1 MFTSGPVQSKRFPES
16 LFVQRP
22 TRISGRSLMG
32 TESTFGSSVSRRT
45 FLKGSAVLVGASA
58 LSFESFLAACST
70 GPTSSVATATVN
82 SMPPSSNPGALFV
95 FKQLVKQFE
104 STHANEKI
112 VGKDDPYDP
121 TTYFARLAA
130 GQQEDGVQSYFTEP
144 PLLISKHAA
153 ADITSLA
160 KGWQYFSN
168 YVPSIAS
175 IVTDSSG
182 KVYGIPTNG
191 YTLGI
196 YYNRKMFQAVGLDPD
211 KPPTTWADFRSYAK
225 QLTTSSVAGF
235 AETSTSNQGGWHFTN
250 WMYTAGGDMES
261 ADGTKAAFNSPQGVS
276 VLQLLKEMRFTDNS
290 MTKQQLFTQA
300 QTLQL
305 LATNKVAMVV
315 MAPDQLNTLQSQY
328 GADLTQFGMGPMPQ
342 NGGNASLAGGNLWV
356 FNPKSSPDVIK
367 AAFDYVIYS
376 NFDLAVHESSLAQQA
391 ANGQAVGAP
400 TAVLFQGDFQQKLSA
415 LNTKYATVPL
425 QNYATFIN
433 STNALRPEPH
443 NQTQKMYAALDP
455 IMQAVL
461 TNASADPQALL
472 NQAAQQFQQVLDSS
486 AS

>member
-1 MFTSGPVQSKRFPES
+1 
-16 LFVQRP
+16 
-22 TRISGRSLMG
+22 MG
-32 TESTFGSSVSRRT
+32 TKPNFGSSFSRRG
-45 FLKGSAVLVGASA
+45 FLQRSAALGVGA
-58 LSFESFLAACST
+58 LGLESFLAACGST
-70 GPTSSVATATVN
+70 TTTTSGMVSATVN
-82 SMPPSSNPGALFV
+82 SMPPSSNKGALYV
-95 FKQLVKQFE
+95 FNQLVKQFE
-104 STHANEKI
+104 QAHPNEKI
-112 VGKDDPYDP
+112 VGKNDPYDP

-130 GQQEDGVQSYFTEP
+130 GQQENGIQSYFTEP

-160 KGWQYFSN
+160 KGWQYFSD

-182 KVYGIPTNG
+182 RVYGIPTNG

-196 YYNRKMFQAVGLDPD
+196 FYNRKMFQAVGLDPD
-211 KPPTTWADFRSYAK
+211 KPPTTWDDFRRYAK

-261 ADGTKAAFNSPQGVS
+261 ADGTKAVFNSPQGVS

-328 GADLTQFGMGPMPQ
+328 GADLTQFGIGPMPQ

-376 NFDLAVHESSLAQQA
+376 NFNLDVLESSLAQQA

-400 TAVLFQGDFQQKLSA
+400 TAVLFQGDFQQKISA
-415 LNTKYATVPL
+415 LQAKYATVPL
-425 QNYATFIN
+425 QNYTTFIN
-433 STNALRPEPH
+433 SKFALRPEPH

-455 IMQAVL
+455 VMQAVL
-461 TNASADPQALL
+461 TNANADPQTLL

-486 AS
+486 GS

>member
-1 MFTSGPVQSKRFPES
+1 MYFFSR
-16 LFVQRP
+16 
-22 TRISGRSLMG
+22 RSLMG
-32 TESTFGSSVSRRT
+32 TTPNFGFSFNRRS
-45 FLKGSAVLVGASA
+45 FLQRSAAVGAGA
-58 LSFESFLAACST
+58 LSLEAFLAACGST
-70 GPTSSVATATVN
+70 TGTAGTVTATVN
-82 SMPPSSNPGALFV
+82 SLPPSSNAGALYV
-95 FKQLVKQFE
+95 FNQLVKQFE
-104 STHANEKI
+104 QAYPNEKI
-112 VGKDDPYDP
+112 VGKNDPYDP

-144 PLLISKHAA
+144 PVLISKHAA
-153 ADITSLA
+153 DDITSLA
-160 KGWQYFSN
+160 KGWQYFSD

-328 GADLTQFGMGPMPQ
+328 GADLTQFGIGPMPQ
-342 NGGNASLAGGNLWV
+342 NGGNASLAGGNLWI
-356 FNPKSSPDVIK
+356 FNPKSSPDVLK
-367 AAFDYVIYS
+367 AAFDYVIYT
-376 NFDLAVHESSLAQQA
+376 NFNLDVLESSLAQQA

-400 TAVLFQGDFQQKLSA
+400 TAVLFQGDFQQKISA

-425 QNYATFIN
+425 QNYTTFIN

-443 NQTQKMYAALDP
+443 NQTQKMYAVLDP
-455 IMQAVL
+455 VMQAVL
-461 TNASADPQALL
+461 TNANADPQALL
-472 NQAAQQFQQVLDSS
+472 NQAAQQLQQVLDSS

>member
-1 MFTSGPVQSKRFPES
+1 
-16 LFVQRP
+16 
-22 TRISGRSLMG
+22 MG
-32 TESTFGSSVSRRT
+32 TKPNFGSSFSRRS
-45 FLKGSAVLVGASA
+45 FLQRSAAVGVGT
-58 LSFESFLAACST
+58 LGLESFLAACGSAT
-70 GPTSSVATATVN
+70 TTSSAVTATVN
-82 SMPPSSNPGALFV
+82 SMPPSSNAGALYV
-95 FKQLVKQFE
+95 FNQLVKQFE
-104 STHANEKI
+104 QAYSDEKI
-112 VGKDDPYDP
+112 VGKNDPYDP
-121 TTYFARLAA
+121 TTFFAKLAA

-144 PLLISKHAA
+144 PLLISKHAV
-153 ADITSLA
+153 ADITNLA
-160 KGWQYFSN
+160 KGWQYFSD

-182 KVYGIPTNG
+182 KVYGIPVNG
-191 YTLGI
+191 YALGI

-211 KPPTTWADFRSYAK
+211 KPPATWDDFRSYAK
-225 QLTTSSVAGF
+225 ELTTSSVAGF

-261 ADGTKAAFNSPQGVS
+261 ADGTKAVFNSPQGVS

-290 MTKQQLFTQA
+290 MTKEQLFTQA

-328 GADLTQFGMGPMPQ
+328 QANLMDFGIGPMPQ
-342 NGGNASLAGGNLWV
+342 NGGNAALTGGNLWV
-356 FNPKSSPDVIK
+356 FNPKSSSDVIK

-376 NFDLAVHESSLAQQA
+376 NFNLNVVESSLAQQA

-400 TAVLFQGDFQQKLSA
+400 TAVLFKGAFQQKLSA
-415 LNTKYATVPL
+415 LNAKYANVPL

-433 STNALRPEPH
+433 STIALRPEPH
-443 NQTQKMYAALDP
+443 NQTQKMYATLDP
-455 IMQAVL
+455 IMQAIL
-461 TNASADPQALL
+461 TNASADPQTLL
-472 NQAAQQFQQVLDSS
+472 NQAAQQFQQVLNSS

>member
-1 MFTSGPVQSKRFPES
+1 
-16 LFVQRP
+16 
-22 TRISGRSLMG
+22 MG
-32 TESTFGSSVSRRT
+32 TKPNFGSSFSRRS
-45 FLKGSAVLVGASA
+45 FLQRAAGVGAGA
-58 LSFESFLAACST
+58 LGLESFLAACGST
-70 GPTSSVATATVN
+70 TTTSSVVTATVN
-82 SMPPSSNPGALFV
+82 SLPPSSNAGALYV
-95 FKQLVKQFE
+95 FDQLVKQFE
-104 STHANEKI
+104 QANPNEKI
-112 VGKDDPYDP
+112 VGKNDPYDP
-121 TTYFARLAA
+121 TTYFVKLAA

-144 PLLISKHAA
+144 PLLISKHAV

-160 KGWQYFSN
+160 RGWQYFSD

-182 KVYGIPTNG
+182 RVYGIPVNG
-191 YTLGI
+191 YALGI

-225 QLTTSSVAGF
+225 ELTTSSVAGF

-261 ADGTKAAFNSPQGVS
+261 ADGTKAVFNSPQGVS

-290 MTKQQLFTQA
+290 TTKEQLFTQA

-328 GADLTQFGMGPMPQ
+328 GADLTQFGIGPMPQ

-356 FNPKSSPDVIK
+356 FNPKSSADVIK
-367 AAFDYVIYS
+367 AAFDYVIYT
-376 NFDLAVHESSLAQQA
+376 NFNLDVHESSLAQQA

-400 TAVLFQGDFQQKLSA
+400 TAVLFQGAFQQKLSA
-415 LNTKYATVPL
+415 LNTKYANVPL
-425 QNYATFIN
+425 QNYTSFIN

-443 NQTQKMYAALDP
+443 RQTQKMYATLDAV
-455 IMQAVL
+455 MQAIL
-461 TNASADPQALL
+461 TNASADPQSLL

-486 AS
+486 PS

>member
-1 MFTSGPVQSKRFPES
+1 MDTKQN
-16 LFVQRP
+16 
-22 TRISGRSLMG
+22 
-32 TESTFGSSVSRRT
+32 FGSSFNRRS
-45 FLKGSAVLVGASA
+45 FLQRSTALGVGA
-58 LSFESFLAACST
+58 LGLESFLAACGSAT
-70 GPTSSVATATVN
+70 TTTSGMVTATV
-82 SMPPSSNPGALFV
+82 STMPPSSNKGALFV
-95 FKQLVKQFE
+95 FNQLVKQFE
-104 STHANEKI
+104 QAYPNEKI
-112 VGKDDPYDP
+112 VGKNDPYDP

-144 PLLISKHAA
+144 PLLISKHAED
-153 ADITSLA
+153 DITSLA
-160 KGWQYFSN
+160 KGWQYFSD

-261 ADGTKAAFNSPQGVS
+261 ADGTKATFNSPQGVS

-328 GADLTQFGMGPMPQ
+328 GADLTQFGIGPMPQ
-342 NGGNASLAGGNLWV
+342 NGGNASLAGGNLWI
-356 FNPKSSPDVIK
+356 FNPKSSPDVLK
-367 AAFDYVIYS
+367 AAFDYVIYT
-376 NFDLAVHESSLAQQA
+376 NFNLDVLESSLAQQA

-400 TAVLFQGDFQQKLSA
+400 TAVLFKGDFQQKISA

-455 IMQAVL
+455 VMQAVL